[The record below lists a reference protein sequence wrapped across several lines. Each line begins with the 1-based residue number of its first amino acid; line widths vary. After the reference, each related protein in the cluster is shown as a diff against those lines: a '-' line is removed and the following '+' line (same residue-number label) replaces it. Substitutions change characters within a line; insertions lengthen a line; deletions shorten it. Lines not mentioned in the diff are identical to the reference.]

1 MAKYEFLASQLQLEG
16 LVEST
21 HWLSPTP
28 IECAALFDAH
38 DADYIDQLEKGLWSR
53 KEELRSGFP
62 WSLQL
67 IEREKIIMEGTRQ
80 CAQWAA
86 QGHVALNIA
95 GGTHHACRGHAEGF
109 CLLNDLAISAYDLIS
124 AGLERILIIDL
135 DVHQGNG
142 TAHITGMDSRIFT
155 FSMHGAKNY
164 PMKKP
169 PSSLD
174 ISLPDGTKDRPY
186 LRALKEALDHILPTF
201 DPQVDISLPDGTKDR
216 PYLRALK
223 EALDHILPTFDPQ
236 VALYQ
241 CGVDVLESDKL
252 GRLSMSLDGCAERDA
267 LVLMAC
273 QQHGIGVACAMG
285 GGYSEDTQTI
295 VKAHMNTFRTAREIW
310 T

>member
-201 DPQVDISLPDGTKDR
+201 DPQV
-216 PYLRALK
+216 
-223 EALDHILPTFDPQ
+223 
-236 VALYQ
+236 ALYQ

-295 VKAHMNTFRTAREIW
+295 VKAHMNTFRMAREIW

>member
-1 MAKYEFLASQLQLEG
+1 MYVAYHPTYSHPLPMGHRFPMAKYEFLASQLQLEG

-201 DPQVDISLPDGTKDR
+201 DPQV
-216 PYLRALK
+216 
-223 EALDHILPTFDPQ
+223 
-236 VALYQ
+236 ALYQ

>member
-1 MAKYEFLASQLQLEG
+1 MGHRFPMAKYELLAGQLQHEG
-16 LVEST
+16 LVETT
-21 HWLSPTP
+21 HWLTPTP
-28 IECAALFDAH
+28 IECAAVFDAH

-201 DPQVDISLPDGTKDR
+201 DPQV
-216 PYLRALK
+216 
-223 EALDHILPTFDPQ
+223 
-236 VALYQ
+236 ALYQ

>member
-1 MAKYEFLASQLQLEG
+1 MAKYELLAGQLQHEG
-16 LVEST
+16 LVGTT
-21 HWLSPTP
+21 HWLTPTP
-28 IECAALFDAH
+28 IECAAVFDAH

-201 DPQVDISLPDGTKDR
+201 DPQV
-216 PYLRALK
+216 
-223 EALDHILPTFDPQ
+223 
-236 VALYQ
+236 ALYQ

>member
-1 MAKYEFLASQLQLEG
+1 MAKYELLAGQLQHEG
-16 LVEST
+16 LVETT
-21 HWLSPTP
+21 HWLTPTP
-28 IECAALFDAH
+28 IECAAVFDAH

-201 DPQVDISLPDGTKDR
+201 DPQV
-216 PYLRALK
+216 
-223 EALDHILPTFDPQ
+223 
-236 VALYQ
+236 ALYQ

-295 VKAHMNTFRTAREIW
+295 VKAHMNTFRMAREIW

>member
-1 MAKYEFLASQLQLEG
+1 MGHRFPMAKYEFLASQLQLEG

-201 DPQVDISLPDGTKDR
+201 DPQV
-216 PYLRALK
+216 
-223 EALDHILPTFDPQ
+223 
-236 VALYQ
+236 ALYQ

-267 LVLMAC
+267 LVLMTC

-295 VKAHMNTFRTAREIW
+295 VKAHMNTFRMAREIW

>member
-1 MAKYEFLASQLQLEG
+1 MRVAYHPSYSHPLPMGHRFPMAKYELLAGQLQHEG
-16 LVEST
+16 LVETT
-21 HWLSPTP
+21 HWLTPTP
-28 IECAALFDAH
+28 IECAAVFDAH

-201 DPQVDISLPDGTKDR
+201 DPQV
-216 PYLRALK
+216 
-223 EALDHILPTFDPQ
+223 
-236 VALYQ
+236 ALYQ

>member
-1 MAKYEFLASQLQLEG
+1 MAKYELLAGQLQHEG
-16 LVEST
+16 LVETT
-21 HWLSPTP
+21 HWLTPTP
-28 IECAALFDAH
+28 IECAAVFDAH

-201 DPQVDISLPDGTKDR
+201 DPQV
-216 PYLRALK
+216 
-223 EALDHILPTFDPQ
+223 
-236 VALYQ
+236 ALYQ

-252 GRLSMSLDGCAERDA
+252 GLLSMSLDACAERDA

>member
-174 ISLPDGTKDRPY
+174 ISLPDGTK
-186 LRALKEALDHILPTF
+186 E
-201 DPQVDISLPDGTKDR
+201 R

>member
-201 DPQVDISLPDGTKDR
+201 DPQV
-216 PYLRALK
+216 
-223 EALDHILPTFDPQ
+223 
-236 VALYQ
+236 ALYQ

>member
-1 MAKYEFLASQLQLEG
+1 MGHRFPMAKYEFLASQLQLEG

-201 DPQVDISLPDGTKDR
+201 DPQV
-216 PYLRALK
+216 
-223 EALDHILPTFDPQ
+223 
-236 VALYQ
+236 ALYQ

>member
-1 MAKYEFLASQLQLEG
+1 MGHRFPMAKYELLAGQLQHEG
-16 LVEST
+16 LVETT
-21 HWLSPTP
+21 HWLTPTP
-28 IECAALFDAH
+28 IECAAVFDAH

-169 PSSLD
+169 PGSL
-174 ISLPDGTKDRPY
+174 
-186 LRALKEALDHILPTF
+186 
-201 DPQVDISLPDGTKDR
+201 DISLPDGTKDR